1 MAKRLTTLHAVKWPS
16 GARNWLS
23 SNTTDNAGR
32 KLENILLDYGLEQV
46 IHEPTRGGNL
56 LDLIITSHPAMC
68 NHSGTMAPLGD
79 SDHLSTFAIL
89 NLKATRPS
97 KQKNTAEAWSSYRS
111 QRNLVTALTRRAEA
125 TYLREVLEDVEGGNT
140 RRLFKY
146 TKTVL
151 GQASTGVPALK
162 LGNNIL
168 DSPREKATALN
179 DFFVQQTDLP
189 GRDDPSSAFVPPVS
203 PKTPLESLQV
213 TVDEVRQQLLSLK
226 VGKSCGPDD
235 ITPNLLRRVA
245 DSISRPLT
253 HLFNMSLSLGQVPSR
268 WKEANVTPIHK
279 GGSRHALNNYRPISL
294 LNSIPKV
301 LENLVNKRLNDH
313 IRPMLTK
320 HQSGFRAY
328 DNTTLQLVR
337 LVDEWTK
344 AMDKGEVVGCVF
356 LDLRKAFDKVWH
368 HGLLAKL
375 AGYGIRGSVLEWFC
389 SYLTDRRQRVVVNGA
404 TSDWKTPLAGVP
416 QGSILGPTLFILY
429 INDLPSRCT
438 TCEANLFADDT
449 SLTVA
454 HRSINT
460 VVDSLNTDLA
470 TVSEWLQHWKLEA
483 NRDKCKVMFL
493 TTRPLPQRIP
503 PVILAGTTLQ
513 IVHSHKH
520 LGVTLTS
527 KLTWSAH
534 VEAMTNKAR
543 RTAGMLCA
551 LRKKVPKTILLQLYK
566 IIVRPV
572 LEYADIVWGG
582 LTMRDQK
589 TIESVQYRSA
599 RVISGHHGI
608 PYPSHKS
615 LYSQFALPSLSYRP
629 CKGVWWRLRFDRVRV
644 VPLDAAGGLGVT
656 SDMT

>member
-1 MAKRLTTLHAVKWPS
+1 MEV
-16 GARNWLS
+16 
-23 SNTTDNAGR
+23 
-32 KLENILLDYGLEQV
+32 Q
-46 IHEPTRGGNL
+46 
-56 LDLIITSHPAMC
+56 
-68 NHSGTMAPLGD
+68 
-79 SDHLSTFAIL
+79 
-89 NLKATRPS
+89 
-97 KQKNTAEAWSSYRS
+97 
-111 QRNLVTALTRRAEA
+111 RAEA

-179 DFFVQQTDLP
+179 EFFVQQTDLP

-203 PKTPLESLQV
+203 PKTLLESLQV

-375 AGYGIRGSVLEWFC
+375 AGYGIRGSLLEWFC

-615 LYSQFALPSLSYRP
+615 LYSQFALPSLSYRR
-629 CKGVWWRLRFDRVRV
+629 KGV
-644 VPLDAAGGLGVT
+644 P
-656 SDMT
+656 

>member
-1 MAKRLTTLHAVKWPS
+1 MFLSICKKHIPHKFVPTQKTAKPWINGNKEIVSAIRKKHRL
-16 GARNWLS
+16 
-23 SNTTDNAGR
+23 
-32 KLENILLDYGLEQV
+32 
-46 IHEPTRGGNL
+46 
-56 LDLIITSHPAMC
+56 
-68 NHSGTMAPLGD
+68 HS
-79 SDHLSTFAIL
+79 
-89 NLKATRPS
+89 KA

-203 PKTPLESLQV
+203 PKTLLESLQV

-375 AGYGIRGSVLEWFC
+375 AGYGIRGSLLEWFC

-615 LYSQFALPSLSYRP
+615 LYSQFALPSLSYRR
-629 CKGVWWRLRFDRVRV
+629 KGV
-644 VPLDAAGGLGVT
+644 P
-656 SDMT
+656 

>member
-1 MAKRLTTLHAVKWPS
+1 
-16 GARNWLS
+16 
-23 SNTTDNAGR
+23 
-32 KLENILLDYGLEQV
+32 
-46 IHEPTRGGNL
+46 
-56 LDLIITSHPAMC
+56 
-68 NHSGTMAPLGD
+68 
-79 SDHLSTFAIL
+79 
-89 NLKATRPS
+89 
-97 KQKNTAEAWSSYRS
+97 
-111 QRNLVTALTRRAEA
+111 
-125 TYLREVLEDVEGGNT
+125 
-140 RRLFKY
+140 
-146 TKTVL
+146 
-151 GQASTGVPALK
+151 
-162 LGNNIL
+162 
-168 DSPREKATALN
+168 
-179 DFFVQQTDLP
+179 
-189 GRDDPSSAFVPPVS
+189 
-203 PKTPLESLQV
+203 
-213 TVDEVRQQLLSLK
+213 
-226 VGKSCGPDD
+226 
-235 ITPNLLRRVA
+235 
-245 DSISRPLT
+245 
-253 HLFNMSLSLGQVPSR
+253 
-268 WKEANVTPIHK
+268 
-279 GGSRHALNNYRPISL
+279 
-294 LNSIPKV
+294 
-301 LENLVNKRLNDH
+301 
-313 IRPMLTK
+313 MLTK

-375 AGYGIRGSVLEWFC
+375 AGYGIRGSLLEWFC

-615 LYSQFALPSLSYRP
+615 LYSQFALPSLTYRRKVHAVTTLYKLKNGHCP
-629 CKGVWWRLRFDRVRV
+629 PHLASLLPVTRTSAIHSRYPLRNGNNLCVQIPKSSRTQNAFLHRATLLWNSLSVDIQSAPTLFSFKAKARKSFGD
-644 VPLDAAGGLGVT
+644 PYST
-656 SDMT
+656 